1 MISIGC
7 RAHDYGRA
15 SAQEMARRLQKDGW
29 ECGQIVVQKLCEG
42 VSSLEAVTAQDCKT
56 VYEAF
61 ADLGLA
67 TPLLGYYLQPQ
78 LPDRDARAEQLA
90 CFCRGLDNS
99 LALKGAYVATETG
112 DFPVDG
118 PMSERRPLF
127 ENLVDFFCRAAE
139 HAEQIGAKI
148 AVEPAAHH
156 TLGSPELVAELL
168 DRVGSD
174 TMHVVFDSVNLLT
187 PDFLPEQAAYW
198 RRCLDAFG
206 RRIVVCHIKDGDYV
220 EGRFAECRL
229 GQGKVDY
236 STLFSWL
243 AQQTHDI
250 AVIREGTSP
259 ESGAAECAWL
269 RAHIVR

>member
-15 SAQEMARRLQKDGW
+15 NAQEMARRLRSAGW

-42 VSSLEAVTAQDCKT
+42 VPSLDAVSAQDCET
-56 VYEAF
+56 VYNAF
-61 ADLGLA
+61 TAQGLQ

-78 LPDRDARAEQLA
+78 LPDRAARGEQLA
-90 CFCRGLDNS
+90 LFCRGLDNS
-99 LALKGAYVATETG
+99 LSLGGAYVATETG

-139 HAEQIGAKI
+139 HAERIGAKI

-168 DRVGSD
+168 ERVGSK

-187 PDFLPEQAAYW
+187 PTFLPEQAAYW

-206 RRIVVCHIKDGDYV
+206 EHIVVCHIKDGDYS
-220 EGRFAECRL
+220 EGRFAECQL
-229 GQGKVDY
+229 GQGKLDY

-243 AQQTHDI
+243 TRQDRDV
-250 AVIREGTSP
+250 AVIREGTSQAA
-259 ESGAAECAWL
+259 GAQECAWL
-269 RAHIVR
+269 HAHLGR